1 MTCQTSLMTLIWLL
15 KSLKRMKPY
24 IFQVT
29 VVVFFGGCGCVFV
42 GEEAWESGRGKV
54 LKIFVNE

>member
-29 VVVFFGGCGCVFV
+29 VVVFFLAVV
-42 GEEAWESGRGKV
+42 GAYLLGRKHGKV
-54 LKIFVNE
+54 EEEKS